1 MLHPH
6 MQVLTAHG
14 FIPVAQLHHHR
25 VANIDP
31 NSGHLVGYSRCTS
44 EQFPYNGDLILRFLF
59 IRIQPKTETI

>member
-1 MLHPH
+1 

-31 NSGHLVGYSRCTS
+31 NSGHLVGYSLYTS
-44 EQFPYNGDLILRFLF
+44 ELFPYNGDSD
-59 IRIQPKTETI
+59 